1 MKTDDMV
8 KKRILKTFK
17 AISITLVVLLVMFQ
31 AGSVL
36 AGQTRLDDSPVAF
49 TIASQTLAGALAD
62 FQNDSGVNVIYKDRF
77 VQGKTTPGLSGK
89 YSPAAGLKKLL
100 ASTGLTYQVT
110 AENTVV
116 LKENK
121 IVMAQRDVEKSE
133 EVKKKEEVKRPVEM
147 EQMVVTARKVEEPA
161 VQVPQQINVLTSKDI
176 EKTGAPDVLNAIN
189 MRVPGVSFNA
199 TPWNATGINFAMGG
213 LQMRGSW
220 RGDRYLK
227 SLVDRVEMVS
237 IPFNTEMVLDMLPVQ
252 AMERME
258 FLKGPASALY
268 GGGSIMGTTNLITKK
283 GTDTVTG
290 YVGQGYGSYD
300 NFDSRASIL
309 GKTGKLRYHVAFQNV
324 DSDAYTDD
332 YDSLARK
339 AMVRLDFE
347 PTLSTN
353 FELLWVGNRNEMNGM
368 WMHGVPEDVLDKDR
382 RQGEDPEGTYDSD
395 LQQILLKGTHFF
407 SDYVEL
413 VASFRYQTNDD
424 DRVFHVEIPGAFTI
438 NRWWDN
444 NLDHYYGEAY
454 VNLTYPVAGMENFFS
469 IGASGTK
476 IDSEDK
482 SYYVFP
488 WADRHKTTDWDETRW
503 GISFQDRLSLLKNLH
518 LNLGLRYDRVETDT
532 KEVATGFK
540 PGFVDHS
547 LDINFWSPKVALNWE
562 FVTRHHLFASYAR
575 SFRVPWG
582 AFEVQQPGGQQLKE
596 EKADSWEA
604 GYKGTLWNRLD
615 LAFTGYYNKI
625 TDAIVG
631 RFDPVLLQNRYSN
644 AVELVHKGFEIE
656 TEFRPI
662 KGLSLWANLALDYSE
677 YEDYIDYDMVTGDPI
692 DYSDKK
698 PEFCW
703 RDIVKFGVDYETPW
717 SLKLGISGNY
727 QDDYYIDKEN
737 TVKADDFVVFNAYA
751 TYSWKKWELQ
761 VNVNNIFDEDCG
773 YLWTAYFGPREYIP
787 VPSTNV
793 MGLLSYRF

>member
-1 MKTDDMV
+1 MMRQLKMTLWLV
-8 KKRILKTFK
+8 SLILALIFLGQVQST
-17 AISITLVVLLVMFQ
+17 A
-31 AGSVL
+31 
-36 AGQTRLDDSPVAF
+36 AGQMDTSQLTYNIEAQSLKSALEIYQKTSGLNLAYSDD
-49 TIASQTLAGALAD
+49 L
-62 FQNDSGVNVIYKDRF
+62 
-77 VQGKTTPGLSGK
+77 VQGKMTDGVDGKNTT
-89 YSPAAGLKKLL
+89 AQALKKILKD
-100 ASTGLTYQVT
+100 TGLTYTITNQG
-110 AENTVV
+110 TVV
-116 LKENK
+116 LRKHK
-121 IVMAQRDVEKSE
+121 IVVAQRDVEKKEPAE
-133 EVKKKEEVKRPVEM
+133 EKEEVKRPVEM

-176 EKTGAPDVLNAIN
+176 EKTGASDVLNAIN
-189 MRVPGVSFNA
+189 IRVPGVSFNA
-199 TPWNATGINFAMGG
+199 TPWNATGINFAEGG
-213 LQMRGSW
+213 LQMRGTW

-227 SLVDRVEMVS
+227 SLVDGVEMGG
-237 IPFNTEMVLDMLPVQ
+237 IPFNREIVLDMLPVQ
-252 AMERME
+252 AIERME

-268 GGGSIMGTTNLITKK
+268 GGGSIMGTSNLITKK

-290 YVGQGYGSYD
+290 YVAQGYGSYD

-309 GKTGKLRYHVAFQNV
+309 GKTGMLRYHVAFQNV

-339 AMVRLDFE
+339 ALVRLDFE

-353 FELLWVGNRNEMNGM
+353 FELLWVGNWNEMNGM
-368 WMHGVPEDVLDKDR
+368 WLSGVPEDVLDKDR

-413 VASFRYQTNDD
+413 VASFRYQINDD

-454 VNLTYPVAGMENFFS
+454 VNLTYPIAGMENFFS

-482 SYYVFP
+482 HYYVFP
-488 WADRHKTTDWDETRW
+488 WADRHKTTDWNETRW
-503 GISFQDRLSLLKNLH
+503 GIFFQDRLSLLKNLH

-540 PGFVDHS
+540 PIFVDHS
-547 LDINFWSPKVALNWE
+547 LDIDFWSPKVALNWE

-596 EKADSWEA
+596 EEADSWEA

-717 SLKLGISGNY
+717 NLKLGISGNY
-727 QDDYYIDKEN
+727 QDNYYIDKEN
-737 TVKADDFVVFNAYA
+737 TLKADDFVVFNAYA
-751 TYSWKKWELQ
+751 IYPWEKWELQ